1 MKLAKRITTFVL
13 ALGLTLSMTS
23 CSSTTWAVKS
33 GDDTIP
39 TGYIFLICFIPSI
52 ISITIIIIWATMSP
66 ISLTKSRTIPLWNSI
81 SWTPHETPPRNPSP
95 SPSGCRELGLGNSP
109 RRSLTAPIRPQKIP
123 MSQRRLSHS
132 NRLNQGRYYRLL
144 QRQCCFPHPL

>member
-39 TGYIFLICFIPSI
+39 TGLY
-52 ISITIIIIWATMSP
+52 
-66 ISLTKSRTIPLWNSI
+66 
-81 SWTPHETPPRNPSP
+81 
-95 SPSGCRELGLGNSP
+95 
-109 RRSLTAPIRPQKIP
+109 
-123 MSQRRLSHS
+123 LSYLFYTF
-132 NRLNQGRYYRLL
+132 NNL
-144 QRQCCFPHPL
+144 